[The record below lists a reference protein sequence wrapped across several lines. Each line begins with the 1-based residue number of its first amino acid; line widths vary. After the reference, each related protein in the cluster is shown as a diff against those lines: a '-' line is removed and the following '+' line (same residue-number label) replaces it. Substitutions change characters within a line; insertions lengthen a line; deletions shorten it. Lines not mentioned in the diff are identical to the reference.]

1 MAAIDTLLTAMD
13 ERQLAQNVGLRH
25 DEARMRYPLRS
36 NTVADFTEFKKIISD
51 YYNYHFTTCV
61 SRGGSLP
68 QAEAYG
74 RAKEALEREYRRHDG
89 DITSAFNDAH
99 DGTNGGLRVVLDK
112 LADGL
117 KAASVELYITEL
129 FDRHI
134 APSEWDQKVEIIRQF
149 MARCG
154 ASLASSVSVNQ
165 PERYA
170 RDYSDLIRAYVRA
183 LQSSSAMFRRF

>member
-13 ERQLAQNVGLRH
+13 ERQLARNVGLHH
-25 DEARMRYPLRS
+25 DEARMRYQLRS
-36 NTVADFTEFKKIISD
+36 NTVADFPEFKRIIAD
-51 YYNYHFTTCV
+51 YYNYHFTTCI

-74 RAKEALEREYRRHDG
+74 RAKEILEREYRRRDG

-117 KAASVELYITEL
+117 KVASVELYITEL
-129 FDRHI
+129 FDRHVT
-134 APSEWDQKVEIIRQF
+134 PSDWDQKVEIVRQF
-149 MARCG
+149 MERCG
-154 ASLASSVSVNQ
+154 PYLGSSISVGQ

-170 RDYSDLIRAYVRA
+170 QNYSELIREYVRG